1 MAEYK
6 TLVKKI
12 PISPDKKTKQK
23 DYLKKGQLPIVDQ
36 GQSLVG
42 GYTDDAN
49 MTVECELPVIVFGDH
64 TRAVKYITF
73 PFGAGADGIKVL
85 QPKENILPPFLY
97 YGTQYIVAKMP
108 NRGYAR
114 HYQYV
119 EKEDLPVPS
128 LPEQERIVARI
139 EELFSQLDAGVET
152 LKKQKHSLRCTG
164 RPC

>member
-49 MTVECELPVIVFGDH
+49 MTVE
-64 TRAVKYITF
+64 
-73 PFGAGADGIKVL
+73 
-85 QPKENILPPFLY
+85 
-97 YGTQYIVAKMP
+97 
-108 NRGYAR
+108 
-114 HYQYV
+114 
-119 EKEDLPVPS
+119 
-128 LPEQERIVARI
+128 
-139 EELFSQLDAGVET
+139 
-152 LKKQKHSLRCTG
+152 
-164 RPC
+164 